1 LTVLMCTRAY
11 HAPYSQA
18 GLCSPSDATIAI
30 MHPIDAVEAG
40 GGVARW
46 QGLAAAGVPRRAL
59 GAAVAAN
66 EVVRAGRGVYALS
79 GTHPVHVAAV
89 LAGGYVSHASA
100 ASFWGMDLV
109 DLPGAHVAVA
119 ENRSRIA
126 AVDAIVHRV
135 SLSPTETVCAP
146 IPVTA
151 PLRTVLDCARTM
163 AAHEALVIADS
174 ALRKGL
180 VDQRSLREFAGLRG
194 PGSRGARRVILAAS
208 GLAESAGES
217 LARYVFMT
225 DNRLPEPSLQYEI
238 RRNGHLVARVDLSV
252 VQWRGR
258 PVRLAIAHDGF
269 ADHSNR
275 GAFRNDRRRRNAI
288 ERGGWALLEL
298 TYEDVLHNRSR
309 CAELILATLQGR
321 WQADRIL

>member
-1 LTVLMCTRAY
+1 
-11 HAPYSQA
+11 
-18 GLCSPSDATIAI
+18 
-30 MHPIDAVEAG
+30 MHPIDALEAR

-46 QGLAAAGVPRRAL
+46 QSLAAAGVSRRAL

-66 EVVRAGRGVYALS
+66 EAVRAGRGVYALP

-89 LAGGYVSHASA
+89 LAAGYVSHASA

-119 ENRSRIA
+119 ESRSRIA
-126 AVDAIVHRV
+126 AIDAIIHRV
-135 SLSPTETVCAP
+135 SLGPTDTMCAP

-174 ALRKGL
+174 ALRNGL
-180 VDQRSLREFAGLRG
+180 VDECSLRECVDLTRG

-208 GLAESAGES
+208 GLAESPGES

-225 DNRLPEPSLQYEI
+225 DKRLPEPTLQHEI
-238 RRNGHLVARVDLSV
+238 RRNGHLVARVDLAV

-258 PVRLAIAHDGF
+258 PVRLAIEHDGF
-269 ADHSNR
+269 AYHSDR
-275 GAFRNDRRRRNAI
+275 GAFRKDRRRRNAI
-288 ERGGWALLEL
+288 ERAGWALLEL
-298 TYEDVLHNRSR
+298 TYEDVLYNRSR
-309 CAELILATLQGR
+309 CADLILATLQGR
-321 WQADRIL
+321 WQADRMS